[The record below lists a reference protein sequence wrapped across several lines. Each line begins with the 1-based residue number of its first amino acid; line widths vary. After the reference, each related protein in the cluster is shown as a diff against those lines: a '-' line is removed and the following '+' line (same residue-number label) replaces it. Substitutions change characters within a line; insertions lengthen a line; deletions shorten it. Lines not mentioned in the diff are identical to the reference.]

1 MVIAEPSDPRYS
13 AFNLGSP
20 EIEICKFLSSFVEL
34 IKPQYIFETG
44 TYKGY
49 SSAYMAK
56 GLKEN
61 NEGRLETLEIDAS
74 HIKDAKQLWQ
84 EMGISEFID
93 VYEVSSLDFKPQHNY
108 DLMFLDSEPEIRYRE
123 FIKFYPYLKAG
134 GFAFIHDLPRGFC
147 KGNINLDHP
156 EIKDW
161 PYGPVPKEIND
172 WLKDGDLVKWHFP
185 TPRDMCGFYKPH
197 LADYRYV

>member
-1 MVIAEPSDPRYS
+1 
-13 AFNLGSP
+13 
-20 EIEICKFLSSFVEL
+20 
-34 IKPQYIFETG
+34 
-44 TYKGY
+44 
-49 SSAYMAK
+49 MAK